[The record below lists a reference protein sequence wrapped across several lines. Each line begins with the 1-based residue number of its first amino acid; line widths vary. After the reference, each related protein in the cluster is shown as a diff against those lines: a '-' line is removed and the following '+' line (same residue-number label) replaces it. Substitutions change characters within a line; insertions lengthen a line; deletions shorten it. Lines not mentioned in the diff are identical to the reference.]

1 MSVGELASILYL
13 TTRLKDHHITTFNKQ
28 SIVNNLQIKDML
40 NIAMPLTGS
49 RLYQCLVSFLEPII
63 LVYVLTKFGLKE
75 SMIQSTICNYKR
87 LCHIII
93 SYTHFF

>member
-63 LVYVLTKFGLKE
+63 LVYVLPVELQLQLAVE
-75 SMIQSTICNYKR
+75 IA
-87 LCHIII
+87 LHLE
-93 SYTHFF
+93 